1 MQILI
6 YAAMLVAALV
16 SVVMG
21 LDIVSTAP
29 VRVAVRPPVE
39 IRHEATPVSPA
50 VPSPPPVAVQRPAQ
64 QQPVSQQPAA
74 APAPS
79 VAQQPMP
86 QIYQPEQTTAQS
98 QEQPAA
104 CNVAACTAAYRSFT
118 ASDCTYQPSEGP
130 RKLCTRK

>member
-6 YAAMLVAALV
+6 YAAMLIAALV

-21 LDIVSTAP
+21 LDVVNTAP

-39 IRHEATPVSPA
+39 IRHEAAPVQPA
-50 VPSPPPVAVQRPAQ
+50 VPSPPPVAARQPTSQPPA
-64 QQPVSQQPAA
+64 PRQPAT
-74 APAPS
+74 PVPS
-79 VAQQPMP
+79 VAQQPTP
-86 QIYQPEQTTAQS
+86 QIYQSEQTTAQS
-98 QEQPAA
+98 QESSA

-118 ASDCTYQPSEGP
+118 ASDCTYQPTEGP